1 MFTADPEAPEGPTGS
16 GAGTGTG
23 AAGTVRPKDVRPPE
37 RGVGRLVMGAAW
49 ALLLLG
55 LWLCAREVAGGPVGT
70 SAPTTGDV
78 AAVGRPLGVE
88 LPPAH
93 PPVPPVEPTRV
104 EIPSLALAA
113 PVTLRG
119 AFDRAVRSAPPRIV
133 AWHGPD
139 GPQPGVRGVSLLLG
153 PVDARGATAAFRDL
167 GAARTGQRV
176 RVVRA
181 DGSIA
186 EFTIDDVRV
195 VARGQYDG
203 RKVGQPRRPGRAE
216 LRLVTCG
223 GSDCTSRVLVSAY
236 LTGTR
241 PPTSSG
247 RVPTT

>member
-1 MFTADPEAPEGPTGS
+1 MYTADPAAPEGPGGS
-16 GAGTGTG
+16 GSGTRTGEG
-23 AAGTVRPKDVRPPE
+23 AATARPNAARPPE

-93 PPVPPVEPTRV
+93 PPVPPAEPARV

-113 PVTLRG
+113 PVALRG
-119 AFDRAVRSAPPRIV
+119 SFDRAVASAPPRIV
-133 AWHGPD
+133 AWHGPA
-139 GPQPGVRGVSLLLG
+139 GPGPGAPGVSLLLG
-153 PVDARGATAAFRDL
+153 PVDARSAPAAFKDL

-181 DGSIA
+181 DGSVA

-195 VARGQYDG
+195 TARGRYDE
-203 RKVGQPRRPGRAE
+203 REAAQPRRPGRAE

-223 GSDCTSRVLVSAY
+223 GEDCASRVLVSAY

-241 PPTSSG
+241 PPKS
-247 RVPTT
+247 

>member
-1 MFTADPEAPEGPTGS
+1 MYTADPAAPEGHTGS
-16 GAGTGTG
+16 GAAARTEV
-23 AAGTVRPKDVRPPE
+23 ADEAGTAASKGARPPR
-37 RGVGRLVMGAAW
+37 RGSDRLVMGGAW

-93 PPVPPVEPTRV
+93 PPVPPVEPVRV
-104 EIPSLALAA
+104 EIPSLAIAA
-113 PVTLRG
+113 PVALR
-119 AFDRAVRSAPPRIV
+119 ASFDRAAAGAPPRVV
-133 AWHGPD
+133 AWHGPR
-139 GPQPGVRGVSLLLG
+139 GPRPGAEGVSLLLG
-153 PVDARGATAAFRDL
+153 PVDARAATAAFKDL

-176 RVVRA
+176 RTVRA

-195 VARGQYDG
+195 VPRGQYDE
-203 RKVGQPRRPGRAE
+203 RKAGQPRRPGRAE

-223 GSDCTSRVLVSAY
+223 GGDCASRVLVSAY

-241 PPTSSG
+241 PSKP
-247 RVPTT
+247 